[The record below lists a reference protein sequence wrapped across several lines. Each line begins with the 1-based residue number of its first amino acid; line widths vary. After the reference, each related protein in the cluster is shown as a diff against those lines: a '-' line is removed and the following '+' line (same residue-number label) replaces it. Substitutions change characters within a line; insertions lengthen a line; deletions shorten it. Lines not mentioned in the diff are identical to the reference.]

1 MISVLERQKRR
12 RHRNRKSACE
22 DGGRGQSGAAPRQ
35 GKLRVVGSRQKPGER
50 SGTGS
55 PSEPPEGNKSAD
67 ILGFGLLASRT
78 VREQNLIVLIS
89 SVCGNLLQY
98 S

>member
-1 MISVLERQKRR
+1 VGSPCIRLGP
-12 RHRNRKSACE
+12 KSYDKCPRETE